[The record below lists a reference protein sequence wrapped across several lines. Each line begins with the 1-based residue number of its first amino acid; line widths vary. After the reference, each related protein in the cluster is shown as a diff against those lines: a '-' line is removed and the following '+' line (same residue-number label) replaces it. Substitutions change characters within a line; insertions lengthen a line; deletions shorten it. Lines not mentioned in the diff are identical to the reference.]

1 MEYINLNY
9 LKHQRKECFYM
20 TIKATKEKAALAA
33 IVVLSALF
41 NFVNLGIEGYSN
53 QYYAA
58 AVKSMTLNFKNFF
71 FVALDPAGFV
81 TVDKPPLGYWLQTI
95 SAKIFGFSGWSIL
108 LPQALAGVLSVLLI
122 YHLVKKSFGVGAGLI
137 SALCLAVT
145 PVFVAVS
152 RNNTVDNLLVLAL
165 LLACWA
171 ISIAAEKGNLKY
183 LILSMILVGIG
194 FNIKML
200 QAYMIL
206 PALYILY
213 LFSNKISLKKRIV
226 HLLVGTVVLLAVSL
240 SWAVVVDLTPA
251 ADRPYVGSS
260 TNNTELELIIGHNGA
275 ERLGGIFNLFGRSQ
289 GRDSS
294 FNRGSG
300 GTPPQNGTDN
310 RTSGDRTD
318 NGNYYNTKDRSS
330 QQTDVQPGYSSAQ
343 SNNADGGMGN
353 GSNPPDAGFTGSPNT
368 YGYNTGMPEGGG
380 PGGQA
385 PDGSN
390 IQMPSGAP
398 GGSNMQ
404 VPSGNGPGGNV
415 GGGLA
420 GTFGNQTP
428 AGITRLFAKNVL
440 SDQIV
445 WFIPLAVL
453 GFLAA
458 AFRERLRFKLDTR
471 RKQALALWFMWFLP
485 EFIYFSYNTGLFHSY
500 YLTMLAAPIAA
511 LAGIGIVTLWELYK
525 EGGWKSWLL
534 PISLMINGA
543 VQLLMLYY
551 YLNSSNLIKILL
563 GLLIALCFIPSLIL
577 MIMNIPALR
586 NNSPNNQPGASKFRI
601 ILTSLAVAGL
611 LLIPATGSGAAMFR
625 AVNGSMPGAGL
636 ELLSAQSQRER
647 TGGSVGL
654 TRNGGMDTAQ
664 DSETS
669 DLITFLQEHP
679 VNGQSQ
685 VVVSSANT
693 AESLTLN
700 SDVYVGSL
708 SGFMGNETVMSLDE
722 FKQLVKSGEV
732 RYVLEGGNDNRGG
745 SNSEIMDWIK
755 QTGQIVSYTQSN
767 TSSTSN
773 NRNATNLY
781 DLISYTESA
790 AD

>member
-1 MEYINLNY
+1 MLEYINLNY
-9 LKHQRKECFYM
+9 LKHKRKECIYM
-20 TIKATKEKAALAA
+20 AIKATKEKAALAA
-33 IVVLSALF
+33 IVVISALF

-71 FVALDPAGFV
+71 FVAMDPAGFV

-171 ISIAAEKGNLKY
+171 ISIAAETGKLKY
-183 LILSMILVGIG
+183 LIISMILVGIG

-206 PALYILY
+206 PALYVLY
-213 LFSNKISLKKRIV
+213 LFSNKISLKRRIV
-226 HLLVGTVVLLAVSL
+226 HLLVGTVVLVAVSL

-260 TNNTELELIIGHNGA
+260 TNNTELELIVGHNGA

-289 GRDSS
+289 GKDSS
-294 FNRGSG
+294 FNRGASG
-300 GTPPQNGTDN
+300 TLTQNRNDN
-310 RTSGDRTD
+310 RTSEEVRVDNDKSDRVGI
-318 NGNYYNTKDRSS
+318 N
-330 QQTDVQPGYSSAQ
+330 QQTDVQSNSNTNNIAQ
-343 SNNADGGMGN
+343 SNNAADAMGD
-353 GSNPPDAGFTGSPNT
+353 GSNPPVGFTGSPD
-368 YGYNTGMPEGGG
+368 GYNTGV
-380 PGGQA
+380 
-385 PDGSN
+385 PDGGN
-390 IQMPSGAP
+390 MQMTSGAP
-398 GGSNMQ
+398 GGNNMM
-404 VPSGNGPGGNV
+404 PFGNGPGGGF
-415 GGGLA
+415 GGGMA
-420 GTFGNQTP
+420 GTFGNQIP
-428 AGITRLFAKNVL
+428 ASITRLFAKNVL

-458 AFRERLRFKLDTR
+458 AFREKLRFKLDTR

-511 LAGIGIVTLWELYK
+511 LAGIGIVTMWQMYK

-534 PISLMINGA
+534 PVALMINGA
-543 VQLLMLYY
+543 VQMLMLYY
-551 YLNSSNLIKILL
+551 YLSTSNTIKILM
-563 GLLIALCFIPSLIL
+563 GLLVALCFVPSLIL
-577 MIMNIPALR
+577 LIMNILSRRTSSNA
-586 NNSPNNQPGASKFRI
+586 NQPVASKARI
-601 ILTSLAVAGL
+601 ILVSLAVAGIL
-611 LLIPATGSGAAMFR
+611 LTPAVGSGAAMFR
-625 AVNGSMPGAGL
+625 SVNGSMPGAGL
-636 ELLSAQSQRER
+636 ELLSAQTQRE
-647 TGGSVGL
+647 G
-654 TRNGGMDTAQ
+654 NGGAADFNRNDGMGSA
-664 DSETS
+664 ETNQNS
-669 DLITFLQEHP
+669 DLITFLREHP
-679 VNGQSQ
+679 VNGKSQ

-693 AESLTLN
+693 AEALTIN
-700 SDVYVGSL
+700 SNIYVGSL
-708 SGFMGNETVMSLDE
+708 SGFMGDEKVMSLDE
-722 FKQLVKSGEV
+722 FKQLVKNGEV

-745 SNSEIMDWIK
+745 SGSSNSEIMDWVK
-755 QTGQIVSYTQSN
+755 QTGHIVSYTNSN
-767 TSSTSN
+767 TGSTSN
-773 NRNATNLY
+773 SRNSTNLY
-781 DLISYTESA
+781 DLIGYTEGGT
-790 AD
+790 D